1 MMLRSVLASSA
12 LLATTSLIS
21 PALADDPLRVVASF
35 SILGDMVEVVGGD
48 AVAVT
53 TIVGRGED
61 AHVYEPVPTDAA
73 NVAEADLIFVNGLS
87 FEGSIERLIEA
98 SGTTAPVAVAS
109 VGINV
114 LMTDEDDHS
123 DHSDHDDH
131 DDHNHDEHAH
141 DDHDDHDHDEHAH
154 DDHDDHDHDEHAH
167 DDHDDDHDHDDH
179 DHDEHAHDDDGHDDH
194 DHDEHAHD
202 DHHDHDHGPEDPH
215 AWQSLDAAQIYAA
228 NIADALCD
236 LDADSCETFEANAAA
251 YGEQLEALHQQYEA
265 QFSDLEASERVFIT
279 AHQAFGYLARDFD
292 FTILSPQ
299 GLSTESE
306 ASAAD
311 VARLI
316 DQIRE
321 TGAQALFVEANA
333 DPRLLE
339 QIASE
344 TGVSVSDTP
353 LYSDWLSDEDGPAA
367 TYLAMMTHNLNALV
381 AALVTN

>member
-141 DDHDDHDHDEHAH
+141 DDHDD
-154 DDHDDHDHDEHAH
+154 
-167 DDHDDDHDHDDH
+167 DHDHDDH

-202 DHHDHDHGPEDPH
+202 DPHDHDHGPEDPH

-321 TGAQALFVEANA
+321 TGAQALFVAA
-333 DPRLLE
+333 TAAPRLLE